1 MKGLIDQMLPC
12 LNLQDIQLITYSFD
26 LYKIKLDQQ
35 IIEGEYQFMTYSFDL
50 YSTHDRLIRL
60 FYTNQLRSSKL
71 KNRDFGERR
80 VGRAAEEQA
89 E

>member
-35 IIEGEYQFMTYSFDL
+35 IIEGNYQLITYSLDL
-50 YSTHDRLIRL
+50 YSTHHVLI
-60 FYTNQLRSSKL
+60 
-71 KNRDFGERR
+71 
-80 VGRAAEEQA
+80 
-89 E
+89 